1 MSKIKLIVEIEKRT
15 YELLKDKPD
24 NIAESIIAN
33 GIPYNPTG
41 DAISREALKDITYI
55 NKGNFNTVEGIREWI
70 DNAQAAEPE
79 YVYLAKVTFDE
90 NKLKELTDDIVE
102 RIKNGE
108 IVLKDERTN
117 EWTWKPIS
125 ENWPVIKG
133 YYLTTTIH
141 HDVYCDFWNGENF
154 ERTEDVIAWMN
165 LPNPYESK
173 SEAENEMGKS
183 TD

>member
-1 MSKIKLIVEIEKRT
+1 MTDKISSEDFIKAFGGGVKHNLKR
-15 YELLKDKPD
+15 PQ
-24 NIAESIIAN
+24 
-33 GIPYNPTG
+33 G
-41 DAISREALKDITYI
+41 DLISREALKNNEPHYDE
-55 NKGNFNTVEGIREWI
+55 EGYRVFYESEI

-125 ENWPVIKG
+125 EPPKEHD
-133 YYLTTTIH
+133 YYLVTCEFGAASAI
-141 HDVYCDFWNGENF
+141 DIALFYPDRKGEEQWSLNYV
-154 ERTEDVIAWMN
+154 TAWKP
-165 LPNPYESK
+165 LPEPYES
-173 SEAENEMGKS
+173 EEN
-183 TD
+183 T